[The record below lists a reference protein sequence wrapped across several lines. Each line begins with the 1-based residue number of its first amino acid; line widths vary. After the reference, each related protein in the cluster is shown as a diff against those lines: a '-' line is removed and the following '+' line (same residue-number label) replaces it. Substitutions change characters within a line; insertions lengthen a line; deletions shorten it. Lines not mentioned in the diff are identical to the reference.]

1 MNKIYGTLIDR
12 TMKII
17 RQNYN
22 DEFKRNNIDLT
33 TDQWVI
39 LDSIYQKDGQSQT
52 ELAESNFKNFATL
65 SRIIDLTCNKG
76 ITKRVQSKEDKRK
89 YNIFITKK
97 GQTLYKQVMPLVE
110 ELRLQGWDGLDQSD
124 YDIFKKTIDKVYWN
138 FQNRK
143 N

>member
-97 GQTLYKQVMPLVE
+97 GQALYKQVMPLVE

>member
-22 DEFKRNNIDLT
+22 DEFKRHNIDLT

-52 ELAESNFKNFATL
+52 ELAESNFKSLATL
-65 SRIIDLTCNKG
+65 SRIIDLVCNKG
-76 ITKRVQSKEDKRK
+76 LTKRVQSKTDKRK
-89 YNIFITKK
+89 FNLFITKK
-97 GQTLYKQVMPLVE
+97 GQNLYHQVQPLVE
-110 ELRLQGWDGLDQSD
+110 KLRKEGWEGLNQSD
-124 YDIFKKTIDKVYWN
+124 YNTFKETIDKVYWN
-138 FQNRK
+138 FYNRK
-143 N
+143 T